1 MDEIEICKAALEQW
15 GPDAQTLMVFEEMSE
30 LQKELCKA
38 ARGKQNKD
46 AIADE
51 IADVYIMLRQMI
63 VLHDC
68 AEEVEEHKARKL
80 ERLAARI
87 AEAEVVGG
95 GYDEQDEHCQECICP
110 SCDKFK
116 TTDCILGADACEKCR
131 GRRCICSCWR

>member
-1 MDEIEICKAALEQW
+1 MQEIEICKAALKQW

-51 IADVYIMLRQMI
+51 IADVYIMLHQMI

-68 AEEVEEHKARKL
+68 AEEVEEQKARKP
-80 ERLAARI
+80 ERLEARI
-87 AEAEVVGG
+87 AAA
-95 GYDEQDEHCQECICP
+95 QDGQ
-110 SCDKFK
+110 
-116 TTDCILGADACEKCR
+116 
-131 GRRCICSCWR
+131 